1 MFFLIFRNSLTEKL
15 LGKCANLSILK
26 NFLYIIMKKVPKNF
40 VFQKPCHN
48 FVAK

>member
-15 LGKCANLSILK
+15 LGKMCKFIYFEK
-26 NFLYIIMKKVPKNF
+26 FLYIIMKKVPKNF

>member
-1 MFFLIFRNSLTEKL
+1 MYKFIYFEK
-15 LGKCANLSILK
+15 
-26 NFLYIIMKKVPKNF
+26 FLYIIMKKVPKNF